1 MNDKCIKSDLLIQ
14 STCEASG
21 SGYGTGSE
29 TWFSILSVSDFSPRR
44 SESRSWLGEKPPS
57 VQQVWGPVQSRSRP
71 ESRSSHEEVDQ
82 TPLFLPA
89 MCEEAERLEHIM
101 RDIRVKILPE
111 DQEVS
116 LHTMTTRS
124 PASWRRIHCLWYF
137 ESSYLGHR
145 IVQPFAK
152 HLLLCN
158 KVGQVLLKKARYYGQ
173 QSKKTISI
181 SLLSQTSDWI
191 QLFTLERLIL

>member
-21 SGYGTGSE
+21 SGYGTRSE
-29 TWFSILSVSDFSPRR
+29 KSKRLASWFSILSVSDFSPRR

-89 MCEEAERLEHIM
+89 MREGAEHLEPIM
-101 RDIRVKILPE
+101 CDMTVKSLP
-111 DQEVS
+111 
-116 LHTMTTRS
+116 
-124 PASWRRIHCLWYF
+124 
-137 ESSYLGHR
+137 
-145 IVQPFAK
+145 
-152 HLLLCN
+152 
-158 KVGQVLLKKARYYGQ
+158 
-173 QSKKTISI
+173 
-181 SLLSQTSDWI
+181 
-191 QLFTLERLIL
+191 